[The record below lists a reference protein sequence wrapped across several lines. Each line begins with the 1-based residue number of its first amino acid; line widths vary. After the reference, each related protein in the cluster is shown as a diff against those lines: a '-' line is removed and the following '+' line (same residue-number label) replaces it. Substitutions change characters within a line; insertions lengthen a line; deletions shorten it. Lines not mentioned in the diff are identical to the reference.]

1 LVNVSKTVAGI
12 WQYGL
17 PALLML
23 AVPALTPQSCTV
35 EVPVRLTSPATSSHG
50 AGATPGKQSGDA
62 LLLLGKAQNERTSPR
77 TNSPGA
83 SLTWTAF
90 APLLRA
96 CAVSASGPDAA
107 VPPGFTASNPS
118 RAPPSPSFL

>member
-1 LVNVSKTVAGI
+1 MNVSKTVAGI

-23 AVPALTPQSCTV
+23 AVPALTPRSGAV
-35 EVPVRLTSPATSSHG
+35 EASVRLTSPAPSSHG
-50 AGATPGKQSGDA
+50 AGATPGRQPGDA
-62 LLLLGKAQNERTSPR
+62 LLPLGKAQNERTSPR
-77 TNSPGA
+77 TDSPGA
-83 SLTWTAF
+83 SLAWTAV

-107 VPPGFTASNPS
+107 VPPGFTVSNTS
-118 RAPPSPSFL
+118 RAPPIPSFL